1 MVERDDSDFMSHGLR
16 CAGWLCLPKGVS
28 KPPVVVMAH
37 GFAAERTFGLM
48 AFAEVFVRQ
57 GIAAFVFDY
66 RCFGDSQGEPRNL
79 VSPRRHLEDWAA
91 ALSHVRG
98 LKAIDTARVAL
109 WGTSFSG
116 GHVIVTAARDRRVS
130 AVVAQVPFVGGL
142 ASAGTLGS
150 AYILKAL
157 AAGLR
162 DAVRMA
168 TQQPPYT
175 VPVVG
180 DPQTFAVMNTPGS
193 KEGYLSLVPKG
204 SSWQNQCPARIL
216 LSTMAYRPDA
226 YARKVACPALV
237 LAAEKDSLIPVAA
250 VERMVR
256 KMPKATLV
264 RLPVGHF
271 DVYTGETF
279 RDAVEREAAFLKTAL
294 RS

>member
-1 MVERDDSDFMSHGLR
+1 
-16 CAGWLCLPKGVS
+16 
-28 KPPVVVMAH
+28 MAH

-48 AFAEVFVRQ
+48 AFAEEFVRR
-57 GIAAFVFDY
+57 GVAAFLFDY
-66 RCFGDSQGEPRNL
+66 RCFGDSHGEPRNL

-91 ALSHVRG
+91 ALAHVRG
-98 LKAIDTARVAL
+98 LEAIDASRVAL

-116 GHVIVTAARDRRVS
+116 GHVIVTAARDRTIS

-142 ASAGTLGS
+142 TSAGSLGP
-150 AYILKAL
+150 AYMLKAL

-162 DAVRMA
+162 DAIRMA
-168 TQQPPYT
+168 TLRPPYT

-180 DPQTFAVMNTPGS
+180 DPQSFAVMNTPGS
-193 KEGYLSLVPKG
+193 KDGYLSLVPKG

-216 LSTMAYRPDA
+216 LSVMAYRPGA
-226 YARKVACPALV
+226 SARKVACPALV
-237 LAAEKDSLIPVAA
+237 IVAEKDSLIPVAA

-256 KMPKATLV
+256 KMPRATLV

-279 RDAVEREAAFLKTAL
+279 REAVEREADFLATNL
-294 RS
+294 LC